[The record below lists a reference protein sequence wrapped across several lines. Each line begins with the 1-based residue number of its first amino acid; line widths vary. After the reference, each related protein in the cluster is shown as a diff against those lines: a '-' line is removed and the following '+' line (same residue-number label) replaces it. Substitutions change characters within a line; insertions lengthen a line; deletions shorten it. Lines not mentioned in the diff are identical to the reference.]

1 MSDQSKH
8 RKRWLNRRIHDQT
21 YYNRVVK
28 RVNCTLSNEEYREL
42 CRYAKDAGYKPT
54 VYLKQAAFTY
64 MKQNYLVPVQ
74 VETKL
79 HKFVV
84 IVRNIGR
91 NINALALRA
100 NRTLKVREVDF
111 RSLEK
116 LVYHLED
123 QVKLFI
129 RNPEKRDADIL
140 DESERRKL

>member
-1 MSDQSKH
+1 MSELSPQE
-8 RKRWLNRRIHDQT
+8 KRRINRRKHDQT
-21 YYNRVVK
+21 YYNHVTK
-28 RVNCTLSNEEYREL
+28 RVNCTLTNEEYREIF
-42 CRYAKDAGYKPT
+42 RHAKDAGYKPT
-54 VYLKQAAFTY
+54 VYLKKAALAY
-64 MKQNYLVPVQ
+64 IRQDYLVPVRL
-74 VETKL
+74 EKKL
-79 HKFVV
+79 QKFVV
-84 IVRNIGR
+84 IMRNIGR

-129 RNPEKRDADIL
+129 RNPEKRNADIL